1 MFTINKNHLRTAA
14 FLMLVMLVTAITSCK
29 DDDDAKQTYNFL
41 ESFGPCPVA
50 RGGELTFIGKDLS
63 SVQSVEF
70 PGGETVTPSFQGNGK
85 FTVTVPESAQPG
97 KLILHTSSQGDI
109 QTVSEIGYSEPV
121 TVANFSPSEQRPG
134 GEVTISGKYLNNATE
149 IAIGQVK
156 ISLAPAND
164 AQQSAYDKY
173 VVKVSSTEIK
183 FVVPDDAVTN
193 ELTLLDGQAVK
204 CGTLTVTVPKFAS
217 WSKSADLLAGSEEV
231 VMNGSDLDL
240 ISKITFAN
248 GTVIEAANI
257 KLSATK
263 ATFTLPLAAGDGAVT
278 MTTVSGVDVAA
289 GSIKTLRPNVTAF
302 GSATDNSFPYCDDL
316 LYIKGTNL
324 NLVKEVILVHK
335 EGKEQVVSSFTTST
349 DTEKQFTV
357 PELTGTSM
365 VWSNEA
371 SSNVPNGDLYIV
383 TQSGERIQVS
393 SADNKLQIGWAEIGA
408 PASYSITAGDLVTMT
423 GCTNTAYMT
432 KVEADGVQ
440 VDFTKISKDSYSF
453 VWPLT
458 NPGDAKILTVYYT
471 NGDDNSNEWGTRFTV
486 AASAAIFVTAL
497 PETLV
502 NGAAT
507 LVKGG
512 NFGKI
517 TKVTINGD
525 EQVFALKDE
534 NTLFVNVAGVTKSP
548 AEIVFVAENA
558 PESFATKLPVE
569 GLALPVVPF
578 RFGTTDRMTFPFTD
592 GWGPGQCY
600 LPKSAELDK
609 YIQVGAKMTFKVT
622 VGSGG
627 GQWQINNSSW
637 AQYTTLAEWSLTGQD
652 VELVLELTQ
661 QMVDDYNAT
670 AEGEPWII
678 MQGDGLTINYIEL
691 L

>member
-1 MFTINKNHLRTAA
+1 MFTINKKYLRTTA
-14 FLMLVMLVTAITSCK
+14 FLMLVLLVATITSCK
-29 DDDDAKQTYNFL
+29 DDDDVEQTYNFL

-97 KLILHTSSQGDI
+97 VLILHTSKGDI
-109 QTVSEIGYSEPV
+109 QTVSKIGFSEPV
-121 TVANFSPSEQRPG
+121 TVTGFSPNEQRPG
-134 GEVTISGKYLNNATE
+134 GEVTISGKYLSNATE
-149 IAIGQVK
+149 IAIGALK
-156 ISLAPAND
+156 ISLNPGTEEETLMFD
-164 AQQSAYDKY
+164 TY
-173 VVKVSSTEIK
+173 VKNVSNTEIK
-183 FVVPDDAVTN
+183 FVVPAEAVTDELTLKDGQQVKCGVLTVTTPKFTSWSKNTGLLPGTDAVT
-193 ELTLLDGQAVK
+193 
-204 CGTLTVTVPKFAS
+204 
-217 WSKSADLLAGSEEV
+217 
-231 VMNGSDLDL
+231 MNGSNLDL
-240 ISKITFAN
+240 IDKITFAN
-248 GTVIEAANI
+248 GTVIEASKI
-257 KLSATK
+257 KLAATSAS
-263 ATFTLPLAAGDGAVT
+263 FTLPLAAGEGAVT
-278 MTTVSGVDVAA
+278 MTTVSGVDVEA
-289 GSIKTLRPNVTAF
+289 GSIKILKPSVSDF
-302 GSATDNSFPYCDDL
+302 GPVDGSNINPYCDDF
-316 LYIKGTNL
+316 LYVKGTNL
-324 NLVKEVILVHK
+324 KLVKEVILVHTA
-335 EGKEQVVSSFTTST
+335 GNEQAVSKFTTAS
-349 DTEKQFTV
+349 DDEIQFAV

-365 VWSNEA
+365 IWSNEA
-371 SSNVPNGDLYIV
+371 SDNVPNGDLYIV

-393 SADNKLQIGWAEIGA
+393 SADKKLRIGWANIGV

-458 NPGDAKILTVYYT
+458 NPGEAKILRVYYT
-471 NGDDNSNEWGTRFTV
+471 NGDNNSNEWGTRFSV
-486 AASAAIFVTAL
+486 AASAAIFVTAM

-507 LVKGG
+507 LVEGG
-512 NFGKI
+512 NFGKV

-525 EQVFALKDE
+525 EQIFALKDE

-548 AEIVFVAENA
+548 AEIVFEAENA
-558 PESFATKLPVE
+558 SESFAAKLPVE

-578 RFGTTDRMTFPFTD
+578 KWGTTDRMSFPFTD
-592 GWGPGQCY
+592 SWGPGQCF

-661 QMVDDYNAT
+661 QMVDDYNSKAD
-670 AEGEPWII
+670 GEVWMI